1 MKDVRQDM
9 CLVID
14 VAVDSNGDD
23 RDIKQNNSQ
32 TSKDR
37 ESDDFSRNY
46 EITSVNKEAL

>member
-14 VAVDSNGDD
+14 VVVDSNGDD
-23 RDIKQNNSQ
+23 RDIEQNNSQ

-37 ESDDFSRNY
+37 ESDDFSGNY
-46 EITSVNKEAL
+46 EITSVNKETL